1 MSALDA
7 NKVTVYAADWCPY
20 CQRAKM
26 LLDHKGVDY
35 VLYDTDA
42 EPARKQEMQ
51 ALGGAHTVPQI
62 FIGEKSIGGYT
73 ELAGL
78 EMSKQ
83 LDGMLAALKQ

>member
-1 MSALDA
+1 MSALDPK
-7 NKVTVYAADWCPY
+7 KVTVYAADWCPF

-42 EPARKQEMQ
+42 EPQRKQEMQ

-62 FIGEKSIGGYT
+62 FVGETLVGGYT

-78 EMSKQ
+78 EMSNK
-83 LDGMLAALKQ
+83 LDGLLASIK